1 MTITSGQNVREKPA
15 WEGVLGG
22 TTWYAWEIEE
32 NDGGWL
38 LTYVDVLS
46 VILAMLVVLLG
57 QMAVQHLQTTEEESR
72 MAASYGAVPSEE
84 PTVEV
89 QQPQPQ
95 SQPQSQPEPEP
106 EPQTQ
111 PQPQPQ
117 PSIQV
122 HEEPESMNDA
132 EVRLAAAIE
141 DRFQDEVKVIRRDKG
156 ISLEIADVILFDS
169 GKAELLAEALPVLKR
184 LAVTLQEIGEAD
196 IAVEGHTD
204 DRPILGGRFQSNWEL
219 AAARANSVTRF
230 LLEQGFAAKHLRSV
244 SYADAHP
251 VADNSSPTGRAENRR
266 VNLRV
271 EFL

>member
-1 MTITSGQNVREKPA
+1 MTITSGQNMHDKPA
-15 WEGVLGG
+15 GEGGLDG
-22 TTWYAWEIEE
+22 TTWYAWEIED

-57 QMAVQHLQTTEEESR
+57 QMAVQHLQTADDESR
-72 MAASYGAVPSEE
+72 MAASFEAVPSEE

-89 QQPQPQ
+89 QQPQATV
-95 SQPQSQPEPEP
+95 EVE
-106 EPQTQ
+106 
-111 PQPQPQ
+111 
-117 PSIQV
+117 
-122 HEEPESMNDA
+122 EEPEQGSDA
-132 EVRLAAAIE
+132 EARLAAAIE
-141 DRFQDEVKVIRRDKG
+141 DRFQDEVKVVQRDKG

-169 GKAELLAEALPVLKR
+169 GKADLLAEALPILKR
-184 LAVTLQEIGEAD
+184 LAVTLQEVGEAD

-204 DRPILGGRFQSNWEL
+204 DRPILGGRFQSNWDL
-219 AAARANSVTRF
+219 AAARANAVTRF
-230 LLEQGFAAKHLRSV
+230 LLNQGFAAKHLRSV

-251 VADNSSPTGRAENRR
+251 VADNTNPTGRAENRR